1 MTRAK
6 FTPWRLDHAGLIV
19 LGTPPKSWK
28 PTPQHPQFIIC
39 QPHLY
44 VSTDRET
51 QKEIAALIAASP
63 TMYAALES
71 VVAMISPLDKD
82 EAHQIARSAALQ
94 ALSLARGGS
103 NRADNLQLV
112 HVRCN
117 RRKGASL

>member
-44 VSTDRET
+44 VSTDREE

-63 TMYAALES
+63 TMYAALELALRDFDAGGKHHLS
-71 VVAMISPLDKD
+71 A
-82 EAHQIARSAALQ
+82 EAAGAVRA
-94 ALSLARGGS
+94 ALSLARGE
-103 NRADNLQLV
+103 R
-112 HVRCN
+112 
-117 RRKGASL
+117 

>member
-51 QKEIAALIAASP
+51 QKEIAALIAAAP
-63 TMYAALES
+63 TMYAALEAL
-71 VVAMISPLDKD
+71 VAAYDAHTDGFARQVLRAHA
-82 EAHQIARSAALQ
+82 EAASA
-94 ALSLARGGS
+94 ALSLARGE
-103 NRADNLQLV
+103 R
-112 HVRCN
+112 
-117 RRKGASL
+117 